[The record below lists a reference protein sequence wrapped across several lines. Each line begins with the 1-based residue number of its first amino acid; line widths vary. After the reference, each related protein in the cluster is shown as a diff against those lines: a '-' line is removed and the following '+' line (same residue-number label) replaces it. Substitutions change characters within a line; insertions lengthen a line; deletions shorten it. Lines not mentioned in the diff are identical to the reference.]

1 MADHL
6 LTTAASVLE
15 MPPEDV
21 TDQTSMERCPTWDSL
36 NHFKLI
42 LAIEQEFAVRFSSE
56 VIPDLISI
64 SRIRQE
70 LQKLGKESA

>member
-1 MADHL
+1 MADRL

-15 MPPEDV
+15 MPLGDV
-21 TDQTSMERCPTWDSL
+21 TDETSMERCPTWDSL

-42 LAIEQEFAVRFSSE
+42 LAIEQEFGVRFSSE
-56 VIPDLISI
+56 VIPDLVSI

-70 LQKLGKESA
+70 LQRPGKETA

>member
-15 MPPEDV
+15 VPPDEVSDE
-21 TDQTSMERCPTWDSL
+21 TSMERCQTWDSL

-42 LAIEQEFAVRFSSE
+42 LAIEQEFGVRFSSE
-56 VIPDLISI
+56 VIPDLVSI

-70 LQKLGKESA
+70 LQRLGKETA